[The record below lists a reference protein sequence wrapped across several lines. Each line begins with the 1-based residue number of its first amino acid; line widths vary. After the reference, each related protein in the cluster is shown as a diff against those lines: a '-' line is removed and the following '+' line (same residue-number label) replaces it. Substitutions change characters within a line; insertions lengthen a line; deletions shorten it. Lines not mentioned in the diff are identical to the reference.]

1 MCENVCVCVTVSL
14 SCDLGPH
21 VYPIRTNQK
30 AIIRAW
36 LWVGGS
42 TAVGE
47 CLDP

>member
-1 MCENVCVCVTVSL
+1 MCECVCVCHSSL
-14 SCDLGPH
+14 SRDPGPH
-21 VYPIRTNQK
+21 VCPIRTNQK

-42 TAVGE
+42 MAVGE